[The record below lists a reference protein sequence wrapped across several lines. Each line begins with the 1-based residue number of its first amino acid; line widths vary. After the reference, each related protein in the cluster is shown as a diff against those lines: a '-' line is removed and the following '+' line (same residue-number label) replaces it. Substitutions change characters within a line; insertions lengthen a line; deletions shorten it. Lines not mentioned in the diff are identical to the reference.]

1 MKQEDNILFS
11 VNEGI
16 GLLQLNRPQVL
27 NALDRQMYLELEGKL
42 AAAAAN
48 DQVRVVIFAGRGR
61 AFCAGTDI
69 GGLEGATVEAA
80 QELALV
86 ENGAFNAIEDFP
98 KPTLAALHGYAL
110 GGGCELALACDYR
123 VAADD
128 AFLGQPEIDMGWL
141 PAAGATFRLPAL
153 VGRAR
158 AWEMMA
164 TGRRIDAAEA
174 ERIGLVQRVVAAAA
188 LMAEVMDMGR
198 VLTQQDPQ
206 LLLSLK
212 EVLKGGG
219 GRKEAVDREAQ
230 CLAQFATAAPAQQ
243 KIRAFLKRK

>member
-42 AAAAAN
+42 AAAAAD

-123 VAADD
+123 VVADD
-128 AFLGQPEIDMGWL
+128 TFLGQPEIDMGWL

-174 ERIGLVQRVVAAAA
+174 ERIGLVQRVVAADA
-188 LMAEVMDMGR
+188 LMAEVMELGR
-198 VLTQQDPQ
+198 GLAQQDPQ
-206 LLLSLK
+206 LLLRLK

-219 GRKEAVDREAQ
+219 ERKEAVEREAQ